1 MDSPKPSREAQR
13 HSPGA
18 QAYGPAGG
26 YGYGPAGGD
35 GYGNYG
41 GYGGYPGYGE
51 TTVQRSLQ
59 DYLLILRERVWY
71 IIAAFVV
78 VFASALVYT
87 YTRTP
92 LYQSTATVEI
102 FRRNPTV
109 MQVQQV
115 MDSEVRSAEDL
126 NTQVNILK
134 STTIMQRVADK
145 LTGDDLKRF
154 IAPYDK
160 PGAPAPSV
168 LRLLEVNRDIVPQRL
183 SLIVGIQYDHPD
195 KEMAAKVANLF
206 ADEYIAYSAHVR
218 VDESLKAVV
227 DLEQRATEQRQK
239 VDDIARALQAYRE
252 KNNQVSLDQRKD
264 ISTETLKT
272 LNLQVTQSAAA
283 LQEVETRWKQVLA
296 TRQSGGDLLTL
307 AAIAGDPTV
316 AELQKQVA
324 AAKIAVSQLSEHY
337 RAKHPKMIEAANT
350 LAEAQRQL
358 QHVIETTAAQVEA
371 SYQSALQNYT
381 QARAA
386 LAAQEGAS
394 LSMDRLNVEYSN
406 MERDFS
412 VNEKILENILS
423 RMRETSMS
431 STVETQNARLVDHAA
446 PGRKPISPNYL
457 LNLGL
462 GVVGGLAFG
471 LALAFFVAYADD
483 RVKSAYDI
491 EAVVGLPLLAIVPKF
506 KKPSTGDEAQGTG
519 TAFVPPSEPEVA
531 EAFSTLYSSLRL
543 KDESKKA
550 QCIVITSTVPGE
562 GKSFIARN
570 LALTFAS
577 HGERVLLMDCDLRRP
592 VVHRAFHVENLKGVI
607 DICTTGA
614 ALDDVIIKDIQPNLD
629 VLPSGG
635 RSKNPAQNLTSKNFE
650 VLLADLRK
658 RYDRIFIDTPPVA
671 LVSDAFVILP
681 LADGSIYSIFFNKV
695 RRKAAQFCV
704 QRLLEISVPHFG
716 AVLNGLDQNIGGY
729 YYHHYYDK
737 SYKQYYVSTANDQP
751 GDAPRREA
759 PVRTAAGPAP
769 KRSRRRAEDGGRTT
783 EDRRQAAGDRRQDA
797 GDGEQPSKSE
807 LPGLDS

>member
-1 MDSPKPSREAQR
+1 MDQSKPPREPR
-13 HSPGA
+13 HH
-18 QAYGPAGG
+18 YGVGSSQ
-26 YGYGPAGGD
+26 YGYAANYGAPAPD
-35 GYGNYG
+35 GYGGYG

-51 TTVQRSLQ
+51 TAVQRSLQ
-59 DYLLILRERVWY
+59 DYLLILRERIWY
-71 IIAAFVV
+71 IVAAFLV
-78 VFASALVYT
+78 VFAGAAIFT
-87 YTRTP
+87 YTRIP
-92 LYQSTATVEI
+92 VYESISTVEI

-134 STTIMQRVADK
+134 STAIMQRVADK

-154 IAPYDK
+154 MAPYEKKDAAK
-160 PGAPAPSV
+160 TPTV
-168 LRLLEVNRDIVPQRL
+168 LRVLELNREIVPQRL
-183 SLIVGIQYDHPD
+183 SLIVGIQYRHPD

-206 ADEYIAYSAHVR
+206 ADEYIFYSAHVR

-227 DLEQRATEQRQK
+227 ELEERATEQRKK
-239 VDDIARALQAYRE
+239 VDDIARSLQAYRE
-252 KNNQVSLDQRKD
+252 KNNLVSLDQRKD
-264 ISTETLKT
+264 ISTETLKE
-272 LNLQVTQSAAA
+272 LNLRVAQGAAT
-283 LQEVETRWKQVLA
+283 LQEAETRWKQVLDA
-296 TRQSGGDLLTL
+296 RQRGADLLTL
-307 AAIAGDPTV
+307 SAIASDPTV
-316 AELQKQVA
+316 TDLQKQAA
-324 AAKIAVSQLSEHY
+324 AAKIAVTQMSERY
-337 RAKHPKMIEAANT
+337 RPKHPKMIEVVNALT
-350 LAEAQRQL
+350 EAQNQL
-358 QHVIETTAAQVEA
+358 NRAVQTTAAQVEA
-371 SYQSALQNYT
+371 NYQAALQNYT

-386 LAAQEGAS
+386 LAAQETSS
-394 LSMDRLNVEYSN
+394 LSVDRLGVEYSN
-406 MERDFS
+406 MERDYS

-446 PGRKPISPNYL
+446 PGRKPVSPNYL

-462 GVVGGLAFG
+462 GVVGGLGFG

-506 KKPSTGDEAQGTG
+506 KKPVAKGDDRQG
-519 TAFVPPSEPEVA
+519 APFIPPDEPEIA

-562 GKSFIARN
+562 GKSFITRN

-577 HGERVLLMDCDLRRP
+577 HGERVLLVDCDLRRP

-607 DICTTGA
+607 DVCTNDTP
-614 ALDDVIIKDIQPNLD
+614 LDDVIIKNVQPNLD

-650 VLLADLRK
+650 VMLAELRK

-704 QRLLEISVPHFG
+704 QRLTEISVPHFG

-729 YYHHYYDK
+729 YYQHYYDK
-737 SYKQYYVSTANDQP
+737 SYKQYYVTNEDD
-751 GDAPRREA
+751 GEGKRREA
-759 PVRTAAGPAP
+759 PTRPAQ
-769 KRSRRRAEDGGRTT
+769 GR
-783 EDRRQAAGDRRQDA
+783 
-797 GDGEQPSKSE
+797 K
-807 LPGLDS
+807 